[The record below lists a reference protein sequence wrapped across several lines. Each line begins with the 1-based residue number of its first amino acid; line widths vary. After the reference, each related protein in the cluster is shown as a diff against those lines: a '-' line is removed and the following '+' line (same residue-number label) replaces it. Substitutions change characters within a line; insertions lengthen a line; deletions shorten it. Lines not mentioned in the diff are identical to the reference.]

1 MKTMSIIATLAIADA
16 AIGCG
21 SNAVSTPKT
30 ATATQESTP
39 VNLPLKQAK
48 VDDKG
53 TSGMISISDD
63 VRKACGISDNEA
75 YFAFDSAYVRPNDR
89 QTIDKLANC
98 FLSGPMKGRQMHL
111 VGHADPRG
119 EDSYNLALGG
129 SRADSVKK
137 LIVTE
142 GLPTSKVITTSR
154 GEMDATGTDES
165 TWARDRRV
173 DILASN

>member
-1 MKTMSIIATLAIADA
+1 MKTMSIIGTVAITSAV
-16 AIGCG
+16 IGCG
-21 SNAVSTPKT
+21 SNAVSTPQT
-30 ATATQESTP
+30 ATPESTP
-39 VNLPLKQAK
+39 VNLPMKLAK
-48 VDDKG
+48 ADDKG

-89 QTIDKLANC
+89 QTIDKLSNC

-137 LIVTE
+137 LIVRE